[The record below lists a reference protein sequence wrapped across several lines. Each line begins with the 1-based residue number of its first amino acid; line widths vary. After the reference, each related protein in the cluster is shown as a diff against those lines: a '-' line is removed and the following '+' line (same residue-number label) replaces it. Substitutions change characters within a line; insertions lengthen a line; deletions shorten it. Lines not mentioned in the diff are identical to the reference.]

1 MIDSDEKLH
10 VDRPRG
16 SASAGSDE
24 PALRTLR
31 RELAPALVEMARKGE
46 TALATGVRL
55 ENLSFYLDKAQ
66 FAREQQIFFR
76 EMPLVAC
83 LSSELPEPGS
93 YRTFDDAG
101 VPMLLTRGKDGRVRA
116 FLNICPHRASRIVRD
131 ECGTASRFTC
141 RFHGWTFDTAGNAI
155 GIPEEARFCG
165 VIDAQKHLVACP
177 VEERHGLV
185 FVQATPGS
193 TIDLDTYLGALDR
206 DFTAIGLAK
215 AEIVHRDTLQVPASW
230 KYGLDTFFETYHL
243 NALHRETFRGLF
255 SPVCVLDTFGPH
267 HRFTFAPLNLAQWVD
282 RPQSE
287 WELDLIPL
295 QYFLFP
301 NTIISVGS
309 TSPTGSTVNMHNI
322 FPDSIGH
329 FASKLSYIALGGVR
343 SPEHRAEIDVAYAK
357 ARQALVNEDYSVVGE
372 SYAGFSALPPGT
384 TLPVGRQEIG
394 VQNFHRNVMRLTSN
408 GESRMHDGEPTR
420 RGFSA
425 A

>member
-1 MIDSDEKLH
+1 ML
-10 VDRPRG
+10 DRNEDL
-16 SASAGSDE
+16 SAVRAARVVSADVDE

-46 TALATGVRL
+46 TALAPGVRL
-55 ENLSFYLDKAQ
+55 EDVSFYLDEAQ
-66 FAREQQIFFR
+66 FAREQRTFFR

-101 VPMLLTRGKDGRVRA
+101 VPMVLTRGKDSKVRA

-131 ECGTASRFTC
+131 KCGKASRFTC
-141 RFHGWTFDTAGNAI
+141 RFHGWTFDTTGKAI

-165 VIDAQKHLVACP
+165 EIDAQKHLVACP
-177 VEERHGLV
+177 AEERHGLV

-193 TIDLDTYLGALDR
+193 VMDLDAHLGALDR
-206 DFTAIGLAK
+206 DLAAVGLAN
-215 AEIVHRDTLQVPASW
+215 AEIVHADTLQVPASW

-243 NALHRETFRGLF
+243 NSLHRETFRGLF

-282 RPQSE
+282 MPPSE
-287 WELDLIPL
+287 WELDTIPL

-322 FPDSIGH
+322 FPASLRH
-329 FASKLSYIALGGVR
+329 FASKLTYIALGGVR
-343 SPEHRAEIDVAYAK
+343 SPEHRAEIDVAYGKAK
-357 ARQALVNEDYSVVGE
+357 QALVTEDYSVVSE
-372 SYAGFSALPPGT
+372 SYSGFSALPPGT

-394 VQNFHRNVMRLTSN
+394 VQNFHRNILRLT
-408 GESRMHDGEPTR
+408 G
-420 RGFSA
+420 A
-425 A
+425 